1 MNGVGPG
8 VTAPGTETDAPGV
21 ETRAAG
27 GDGDASRAGD
37 GDASR
42 AAEGPGVVDTTG
54 VADANLAESGSGDG
68 GFSGVLGPAMDV
80 GEGVE
85 TVGECA
91 RGEDADADAGSTAT

>member
-1 MNGVGPG
+1 VTWPG
-8 VTAPGTETDAPGV
+8 VAGVTRPG
-21 ETRAAG
+21 
-27 GDGDASRAGD
+27 AGD

-54 VADANLAESGSGDG
+54 VADANLAESVSGDG

-91 RGEDADADAGSTAT
+91 RGEDADADEGSTAT